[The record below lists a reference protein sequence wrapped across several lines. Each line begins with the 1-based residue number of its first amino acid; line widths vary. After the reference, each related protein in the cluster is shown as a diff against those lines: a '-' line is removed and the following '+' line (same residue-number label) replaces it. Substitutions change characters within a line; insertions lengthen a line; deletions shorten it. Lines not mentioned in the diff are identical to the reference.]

1 MNWRYNELQQIG
13 VNFSSQA
20 EVEAYDQKQGSNSPE
35 ACRELLERLGVGAE
49 DRVLEF
55 GAATGNLTIEAAK
68 RCQHA
73 YGVDVSLPMLEY
85 ARVKA
90 ERAGVDNVT
99 FAHAGFLSYKHAAPP
114 VDFVVTKFALH
125 HLSDFW
131 KAKALLNIASSLKVG
146 GRLYMQDVIFSFSPQ
161 AAEREVEAWIREV
174 TTYSG
179 FTRAEFEAHMRDEYS
194 TFDWIMD
201 ELLKRTGFE
210 ILEKNVESSAYAE
223 YLCEK
228 TSS

>member
-1 MNWRYNELQQIG
+1 MNWLYNELQQVG
-13 VNFSSQA
+13 VDFSSQA

-35 ACRELLERLGVGAE
+35 ACRELLGRLGVGAN

-55 GAATGNLTIEAAK
+55 GTATGNLTIEAAK

-85 ARVKA
+85 ARAKA
-90 ERAGVDNVT
+90 EKAGVDNAT
-99 FAHAGFLSYKHAAPP
+99 FVHDGFLSYEHAAPL
-114 VDFVVTKFALH
+114 VDFVLTKFALH

-146 GRLYMQDVIFSFSPQ
+146 GRLYLQDVIFSFLPQ
-161 AAEREVEAWIREV
+161 AAEQEVEAWIQEV
-174 TTYSG
+174 TSYSG
-179 FTRAEFEAHMRDEYS
+179 FSRAEFEAHVRDEYS

-201 ELLKRTGFE
+201 GLLTRTGFE
-210 ILEKNVESSAYAE
+210 ILEKNIESPTYAE
-223 YLCEK
+223 YLCERV
-228 TSS
+228 S

>member
-1 MNWRYNELQQIG
+1 MNWLYNELQQIG
-13 VNFSSQA
+13 VDFSNQA

-35 ACRELLERLGVGAE
+35 ACRELLGRLSVGAN

-55 GAATGNLTIEAAK
+55 GTATGNLTIEAAK

-90 ERAGVDNVT
+90 ERAGVDNAT
-99 FAHAGFLSYKHAAPP
+99 FVHAGFLSYEHTSSL
-114 VDFVVTKFALH
+114 VDFAITKFALH

-131 KAKALLNIASSLKVG
+131 KARALLNVASSLKVG
-146 GRLYMQDVIFSFSPQ
+146 GRLYLQDVIFSFSPR
-161 AAEREVEAWIREV
+161 AAEREVEAWIQEV
-174 TTYSG
+174 TGYSG
-179 FTRAEFEAHMRDEYS
+179 FTRSEFETHVRDEYS

-201 ELLKRTGFE
+201 GLLTRTGFE
-210 ILEKNVESSAYAE
+210 ILEKNVESSTYVE
-223 YLCEK
+223 YFCERVG
-228 TSS
+228 